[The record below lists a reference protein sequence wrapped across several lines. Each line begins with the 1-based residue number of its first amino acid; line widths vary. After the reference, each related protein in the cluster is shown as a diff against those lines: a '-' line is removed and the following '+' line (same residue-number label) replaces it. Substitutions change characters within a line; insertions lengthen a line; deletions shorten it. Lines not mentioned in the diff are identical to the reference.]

1 MKFYESHFDDYCCA
15 VEDESFHPELDCQLK
30 LFPSNIENFK
40 NIIIYG
46 PIGVG
51 KYSQMLRLLKP
62 YSPSRLKYEKKVS
75 FVNDKQTYVYKISDI
90 HYEIDMSLLGCYSRI
105 LWHEIFQQIV
115 DIVSIK
121 TIKQGI
127 IVCKN
132 FHCIH
137 NELLEIFYSY
147 MQQYSLD
154 NNQIRLV
161 FVLLT
166 EHISFIPENIVNS
179 SHILCMK
186 RPILTGTLRHSDN
199 EKLMIN
205 RIKGENMT
213 NLKEIYSFD
222 ILKNIDEIPIE
233 NFNTI
238 CDGIINEM
246 SIHRQFIKSEDNN
259 DIDIRKF
266 RDQIY
271 DILTYN
277 LDALDCVWYIFTHFV
292 KMSYFSEPEIEKVM
306 MNISLFVTRYG
317 NNYRAIFHIES
328 IIFSMICNFK
338 K

>member
-15 VEDESFHPELDCQLK
+15 VEDENFHPELNCQLK
-30 LFPSNIENFK
+30 LFSPSIESFK
-40 NIIIYG
+40 NTIIYG

-51 KYSQMLRLLKP
+51 KYSQMLQLLKR
-62 YSPSRLKYEKKVS
+62 YSPSGLKYEKKVS

-121 TIKQGI
+121 TVKQGI

-147 MQQYSLD
+147 MQQYSMG

-166 EHISFIPENIVNS
+166 EHISFIPENVVNS
-179 SHILCMK
+179 SYILCIK
-186 RPILTGTLRHSDN
+186 RPTLTDTIRHSYN
-199 EKLMIN
+199 EKRMVN
-205 RIKGENMT
+205 SIKGENLT

-246 SIHRQFIKSEDNN
+246 IIHRQLINSEDNN

-277 LDALDCVWYIFTHFV
+277 LDALDCVWYIFTHFI
-292 KMSYFSEPEIEKVM
+292 KMNYFSEPEIEKVM